1 MLLKIILN
9 YILGYVTI
17 RVEGLFL
24 ERFINICTSKKIF
37 LWSIKRKQATLL
49 YANIG
54 INDYKKIRP
63 ICKKTKS
70 KINIQSKKGIP
81 FLLHK
86 YRKRKLFIV
95 LLITVLIT
103 LFASSNFIWN
113 IEISGN
119 TNISKEEIIQ
129 SLNEEGLRI
138 GKAKSEI
145 NLAEIINKIR
155 LKRDDIA
162 WIGIEISGTNAI
174 VEIQETDKAPVVID
188 KTKPC
193 NIISNK
199 TGMITKMDVEEGTA
213 IAKVRRYRKR
223 E

>member
-24 ERFINICTSKKIF
+24 ERFINICTSKKIL

-145 NLAEIINKIR
+145 NLAEIINRIR
-155 LKRDDIA
+155 
-162 WIGIEISGTNAI
+162 
-174 VEIQETDKAPVVID
+174 
-188 KTKPC
+188 
-193 NIISNK
+193 
-199 TGMITKMDVEEGTA
+199 
-213 IAKVRRYRKR
+213 
-223 E
+223 

>member
-24 ERFINICTSKKIF
+24 ERFINICTSKKIL

-138 GKAKSEI
+138 GKAKAEI

>member
-24 ERFINICTSKKIF
+24 ERFINICTSKKIL